1 MEEFDPELGL
11 RRLTPTNW
19 LERDQTSLGAGYVS
33 DLAGPVVPDAAGW
46 ARKFL
51 GVELDDEVPADVRAL
66 FAVARGCMPY
76 GWFFYPLYTLGEEQL
91 FRVLE
96 AATHHCYSC
105 LDGPRPI
112 PKYVRRIEW
121 LLGVDVIPAGDAFRW
136 NAARKMRNHASH
148 PTRRSAMPPGLV
160 LKHLEVTA
168 WDINAIFRRARASPR
183 WTGPSG

>member
-1 MEEFDPELGL
+1 
-11 RRLTPTNW
+11 
-19 LERDQTSLGAGYVS
+19 
-33 DLAGPVVPDAAGW
+33 
-46 ARKFL
+46 
-51 GVELDDEVPADVRAL
+51 
-66 FAVARGCMPY
+66 MPY